1 MKTIAAMILLI
12 ILFAA
17 APPAEAVTAYT
28 YAQNNSLDLDKTALE
43 MMESLGE
50 LTHLDAAFMT
60 RISKLPQDKQRGLA
74 VRFAIDGHITME
86 EIKKVP
92 LPIVLPHNAEDVLV
106 LIFERIREDYW
117 RGWYKRHKLTVRYK
131 MAHWRDSAQRRFA
144 DPDEAV
150 MLIETFFQMADGKY
164 SGPQVIWK

>member
-12 ILFAA
+12 IFFAA

-60 RISKLPQDKQRGLA
+60 RLSKLPQDKQ
-74 VRFAIDGHITME
+74 H
-86 EIKKVP
+86 
-92 LPIVLPHNAEDVLV
+92 
-106 LIFERIREDYW
+106 
-117 RGWYKRHKLTVRYK
+117 
-131 MAHWRDSAQRRFA
+131 
-144 DPDEAV
+144 PDA
-150 MLIETFFQMADGKY
+150 LFH
-164 SGPQVIWK
+164 

>member
-1 MKTIAAMILLI
+1 MKIIAAIMFLTI
-12 ILFAA
+12 IFAT
-17 APPAEAVTAYT
+17 APASEAVTACV
-28 YAQNNSLDLDKTALE
+28 YARDNRLDLDKTALE

-86 EIKKVP
+86 EIIKVP
-92 LPIVLPHNAEDVLV
+92 LPIVLPRNAEDVLV

-117 RGWYKRHKLTVRYK
+117 RGWYKRHRLTVRYK
-131 MAHWRDSAQRRFA
+131 MAHWRDSAERRFA
-144 DPDEAV
+144 DPEEAI
-150 MLIETFFQMADGKY
+150 MLIDTFFQMSDGKY
-164 SGPQVIWK
+164 SGPKVFWK